1 MNIVIEKKPEPPL
14 KHTPMTVDGALADK
28 LDKYEVLSY
37 LNTHST
43 NLVIGRPKSGKSS
56 LIQSLFKSKH
66 ALKKVYHKVVIFMPS
81 ASRSS
86 SKSDVFSKL
95 PENQQYDE
103 LTYENLSEVFNTF
116 KAMPKEEAKCLLID
130 DMTAYLKQK
139 ETLQLFK
146 EILYNRRHYAIS
158 VYMLVQTYY
167 SVPKELRRVFSNFF
181 IFRVPLDTMKTIFSE
196 LLEQKD
202 EFILPIIKSVYDKP
216 HQWLFVNLDTQRMYK
231 CWDRILIKDGDN
243 ELEV

>member
-1 MNIVIEKKPEPPL
+1 MNIVIEKKPQPPL
-14 KHTPMTVDGALADK
+14 KHTPMVVDGSLSDK
-28 LDKYEVLSY
+28 LDKYEVLAY

-56 LIQSLFKSKH
+56 LLQSMFKSKH
-66 ALKKVYHKVVIFMPS
+66 ALKKVYNKVIIFMPP

-95 PENQQYDE
+95 PEDQQYDE
-103 LTYENLSEVFNTF
+103 LTYENLNGAFNVF
-116 KAMPKEEAKCLLID
+116 KAMPKEESKCLILD
-130 DMTAYLKQK
+130 DMGAYLKNR
-139 ETLQLFK
+139 ETFQLFK
-146 EILYNRRHYAIS
+146 EILYNRRHYGIS

-202 EFILPIIKSVYDKP
+202 EYILPIIKSVYDKP
-216 HQWLFVNLDTQRMYK
+216 HNFLFINLDTQKMYN
-231 CWDRILIKDGDN
+231 WDRILIKDGDGDDI
-243 ELEV
+243 

>member
-1 MNIVIEKKPEPPL
+1 VPPL
-14 KHTPMTVDGALADK
+14 KHTPRVVDGSLNDR

-56 LIQSLFKSKH
+56 LLQSLFKSKH
-66 ALKKVYHKVVIFMPS
+66 ALNKIYNKIILFMPS

-86 SKSDVFSKL
+86 VKNDVFNKL
-95 PENQQYDE
+95 PETQIYDE
-103 LTYENLSEVFNTF
+103 LSYSNLNEAFNIF
-116 KAMPKEEAKCLLID
+116 KSMEKNESKCLILD
-130 DMTAYLKQK
+130 DMSAYLKNR
-139 ETLQLFK
+139 ETLQLLK
-146 EILYNRRHYAIS
+146 EVLYNRRHYGIS
-158 VYMLVQTYY
+158 VFMLVQTYY

-202 EFILPIIKSVYDKP
+202 EYVLPIIKSVYDKP
-216 HQWLFVNLDTQRMYK
+216 HQWLFVNLDSQKMYK
-231 CWDRILIKDGDN
+231 CWDRIMIKDDDI
-243 ELEV
+243 EL